1 VFESRDG
8 VKRGEARHQAVELL
22 AQVGIQRAGE
32 VAAMYPHELSGGMR
46 QRVMIA
52 MTLALRSRL
61 LIADEPTTAL
71 DVTVQ
76 AEILALAAALQ
87 AEHGVTILWIT
98 HDMGVVA
105 EIADTVGVMYGGRIV
120 EQGPAAEVFAHP
132 AHPYTQ
138 ALLET
143 VRGGAEAPPKSPF
156 ATIAG
161 APPTGFIPS
170 GCPFHPRCA
179 HVHEP
184 CADVVPAAVEV
195 GPGHRAACHLLGAG
209 R

>member
-1 VFESRDG
+1 
-8 VKRGEARHQAVELL
+8 
-22 AQVGIQRAGE
+22 
-32 VAAMYPHELSGGMR
+32 
-46 QRVMIA
+46 
-52 MTLALRSRL
+52 
-61 LIADEPTTAL
+61 
-71 DVTVQ
+71 
-76 AEILALAAALQ
+76 
-87 AEHGVTILWIT
+87 
-98 HDMGVVA
+98 
-105 EIADTVGVMYGGRIV
+105 MYGGRIV
-120 EQGPAAEVFAHP
+120 EQGPAAEVFARP

-161 APPTGFIPS
+161 APPAGFIPP

-184 CADVVPAAVEV
+184 CADAVPQAVDV
-195 GPGHRAACHLLGAG
+195 GPGHRAACHLLGGA